1 MSQTMVEQS
10 ARIVMVTIHAQ
21 IKFELAC
28 ISPFNAMTFAKHN
41 TTKLI
46 ESFLNGSQVVIHTI
60 HRHIAVHFHPLNE
73 FIIHISRNSYSILI
87 LILKMIHECRRL
99 ESFIQPMAHQINQVA
114 DIWMEFQQMTTATT
128 S

>member
-1 MSQTMVEQS
+1 MVEQS
-10 ARIVMVTIHAQ
+10 VRIVMVTIHAQ

-46 ESFLNGSQVVIHTI
+46 ESFLNGSQVVIHSIHTI

-73 FIIHISRNSYSILI
+73 FILHISRNSYSI

-99 ESFIQPMAHQINQVA
+99 ESFIQPMAHQIEQVA
-114 DIWMEFQQMTTATT
+114 DIWMEFQQMTTAKT